1 MLSRGKI
8 ITKTD
13 ALITV
18 ICYIGLLAFHGYR
31 YGDGDMTETLSYA
44 LWLNDPT
51 LFPSDFYIQA
61 LVNHF
66 VNPRL
71 PFALILYP
79 FVDNIDWA
87 CFLLHMFSTLLFL
100 LGWVRVGRLYI
111 KDDTLLILWL
121 CSFLFLSY
129 NINLGGNEAWYYY
142 FVPSQLAKALGV
154 WALFYYLQERWNALF
169 LMLLPVTAVQPMV
182 GAQLALIF
190 GIVYVW
196 QSSEQLKIDFRKS
209 LGILVYGI
217 VAGAWILGMYAYQG
231 SGSESAG
238 NMDYF
243 RIMEV
248 RMAHHFFPSYYP
260 ISSWIILSPLILAA
274 WLLCR
279 PYVQLFRFF
288 TVSILGLICYTIAVE
303 ALEFP
308 LALNFQWYKTTVW
321 LKPLALLVLCSSIS
335 RIEPLPDLRR
345 WYMPLLSAILIFSCL
360 QLTSLITWRKFV
372 PLNVPFISHETA
384 EMQFARKAGTILP
397 EQSCTIVPPHI
408 TAFRQYS
415 RRSVFIDYKS
425 SAHDHAYLEEAYRR
439 RRILYG
445 MDLKLR
451 RSGTDLIFS
460 GNDFYHQLTAE
471 DFQQF
476 SSEGATHVLV
486 ERSKV
491 LDLPLTAQDSVFSI
505 YQL

>member
-1 MLSRGKI
+1 M
-8 ITKTD
+8 
-13 ALITV
+13 
-18 ICYIGLLAFHGYR
+18 
-31 YGDGDMTETLSYA
+31 
-44 LWLNDPT
+44 
-51 LFPSDFYIQA
+51 
-61 LVNHF
+61 
-66 VNPRL
+66 
-71 PFALILYP
+71 
-79 FVDNIDWA
+79 
-87 CFLLHMFSTLLFL
+87 
-100 LGWVRVGRLYI
+100 
-111 KDDTLLILWL
+111 
-121 CSFLFLSY
+121 
-129 NINLGGNEAWYYY
+129 NLGGNEAWYYY
-142 FVPSQLAKALGV
+142 FVPSQLAKAVGV

-169 LMLLPVTAVQPMV
+169 LTLLPVTAIQPMV

-196 QSSEQLKIDFRKS
+196 QSSEQLKIDLKRS
-209 LGILVYGI
+209 LGILVYGLI
-217 VAGAWILGMYAYQG
+217 AGVWILGLYAYQG
-231 SGSESAG
+231 SSTESAG
-238 NMDYF
+238 NIDYF

-260 ISSWIILSPLILAA
+260 TRSWIILSPLILAA
-274 WLLCR
+274 WFICR
-279 PYVQLFRFF
+279 PYVLLFRFF
-288 TVSILGLICYTIAVE
+288 TVSILGLICNTIAVE
-303 ALEFP
+303 SLRFT
-308 LALNFQWYKTTVW
+308 LSLNFQWNKTTVW

-335 RIEPLPDLRR
+335 TIELIPDLRKC
-345 WYMPLLSAILIFSCL
+345 YMPLLGAILIFSCL
-360 QLTSLITWRKFV
+360 QLTSLITFRMFV
-372 PLNVPFISHETA
+372 PLNFPFISHETA

-397 EQSCTIVPPHI
+397 EQSCTILPPRI

-425 SAHDHAYLEEAYRR
+425 SAHDHAYLEQAYRR

-476 SSEGATHVLV
+476 SSEGATHVMV

-491 LDLPLTAQDSVFSI
+491 LDLPLTVQDSVFSI